1 MPIYPQ
7 TKTYRGGFYHNK
19 LTNGVNDRVYD
30 AKDLRKPYNV
40 IYTDGVKPDKD
51 GTAGDN
57 LKVSSL
63 GGLSISVAAG
73 FAQLG
78 GAWFENKSAYNITL
92 DTASAAER
100 YDCVIIRND
109 DSESVREPSIYIKS
123 LSAIPTINNLIREG
137 DIYEICVAY
146 VRVPALATSITDAN
160 IVDTR
165 TDGALCNVMSGVGA
179 MVVRTYRNTYFSE
192 TANQRVIPIGIP
204 QYDKSRDDL
213 TVIVNGRVFAE
224 GDNYVIW
231 SNAKEVSLN
240 IGLPVVGTR
249 IDFEVRK
256 NVNAAGAETVVQ
268 EVAELRKEMTATNR
282 ILENY
287 YYCNGVNDN
296 VNISNIAKAF
306 LSLDFYHSMKLHIIG
321 HFGFTEMVGGTGSTS
336 DPYKL
341 FDFGTFANT
350 PKPKVIL
357 DFYEC
362 DEISVLVADGAYTT
376 IFGGTAIEVRGA
388 NVYASNTT
396 TGTIIRIFD
405 DAVKRLKVEDCRFWL
420 TGYKNSLIAMNGTFV
435 NCRGS
440 IANVTENSYCFLPSN
455 NGIIRITGGEYY
467 AYTGDSSKQSSIVG
481 QSSADAVSVLYGV
494 NAPTIERS
502 GFYQTNSILQ
512 WAGGGILS
520 CTDLISALPLIVV
533 SGISNI
539 RGTIV
544 KNKPNLM

>member
-1 MPIYPQ
+1 MPVYPL

-19 LTNGVNDRVYD
+19 KDANGSDDRVYN
-30 AKDLRKPYNV
+30 AEDLRKPYNV
-40 IYTDGVKPDKD
+40 IYTDGVKPDAD

-57 LKVSSL
+57 LKVSAL
-63 GGLSISVAAG
+63 GGLAVSVAAG

-78 GAWFENKSAYNITL
+78 GAWFENESAYNITL
-92 DTASAAER
+92 DAANAADR

-123 LSAIPTINNLIREG
+123 LSVIPTINNLIREG
-137 DIYEICVAY
+137 GIYEICVAY
-146 VRVPALATSITDAN
+146 VKVPALATSITDAN
-160 IVDTR
+160 IIDTR

-179 MVVRTYRNTYFSE
+179 TVIRTYRKTYFSE

-268 EVAELRKEMTATNR
+268 EVAELRKEMTAANN
-282 ILENY
+282 ILEY
-287 YYCNGVNDN
+287 FYYCNGVNDN
-296 VNISNIAKAF
+296 INISNIVKAF
-306 LSLDFYHSMKLHIIG
+306 YSVNDYKTLLLHVIG
-321 HFGFTEMVGGTGSTS
+321 HIGMTAPISGEGTSTTPFAWFNFAKQIETNRNITVDFSNCSAITPIITGGTYNVIFRGEV
-336 DPYKL
+336 
-341 FDFGTFANT
+341 AN
-350 PKPKVIL
+350 VH
-357 DFYEC
+357 
-362 DEISVLVADGAYTT
+362 
-376 IFGGTAIEVRGA
+376 GA
-388 NVYASNTT
+388 NVICSNTET
-396 TGTIIRIFD
+396 NTVIRIFNTPRGR
-405 DAVKRLKVEDCRFWL
+405 ANAKDCRFWI
-420 TGYKNSLIAMNGTFV
+420 TAYKDSLIGLCGTFT

-440 IANVTENSYCFLPSN
+440 VANVTNNSYCFLPSTD
-455 NGIIRITGGEYY
+455 GLLRVVGGEYY
-467 AYTGDSSKQSSIVG
+467 AYVGDSTKQSAVVG
-481 QSSADAVSVLYGV
+481 QSSADAVSILYGV
-494 NAPTIERS
+494 NAPTVARS
-502 GFYQTNSILQ
+502 GFYQTNSLLQ
-512 WAGGGILS
+512 WVGGGILN

-539 RGTIV
+539 RGTIE
-544 KNKPNLM
+544 KNKPNLL